1 MTDPSCVTG
10 KDFEDCHLALLYRD
24 SLEYASGR
32 NVAVSA
38 EVRPGERRAWK
49 LETTWLPS
57 YDIPQTV
64 APRVE
69 ETPLLAG
76 LELDM
81 EKLANLAPA
90 ELSRALLPLADG
102 YSTWL
107 QTRSAHVS
115 SLPEHLRDTAVEASA
130 GPRQIADR
138 IRAGINLLGTPG
150 NAPLEAFRF
159 AYQAMALQRRH
170 SEIVRERAKNPD
182 LSLREA
188 EQQVDGTGPACLAA
202 IPACVRA
209 AEPARADRP
218 AASRNAAADQGGIV
232 DLLFFPTGGGK
243 TEAYL
248 GLTAYT
254 LAIRRLQ
261 GLVGTGSEQRS
272 GQRRHRRC

>member
-1 MTDPSCVTG
+1 VQLAARVVPTQSGKVVDLALVNRQELPDSGKDAAWLFQPRITVTAKDENAAVFDPLSDPVTDTSCVTG

-69 ETPLLAG
+69 ETPPLAG

-102 YSTWL
+102 YSNWL
-107 QTRSAHVS
+107 RTRSAQVS
-115 SLPEHLRDTAVEASA
+115 SLPEHLRATAVEAVRRA
-130 GPRQIADR
+130 TQIADR
-138 IRAGINLLGTPG
+138 IRAGINLLGTPDT
-150 NAPLEAFRF
+150 
-159 AYQAMALQRRH
+159 RRWRR
-170 SEIVRERAKNPD
+170 S
-182 LSLREA
+182 
-188 EQQVDGTGPACLAA
+188 
-202 IPACVRA
+202 
-209 AEPARADRP
+209 
-218 AASRNAAADQGGIV
+218 
-232 DLLFFPTGGGK
+232 DLLARRWPCSG
-243 TEAYL
+243 A
-248 GLTAYT
+248 TAT
-254 LAIRRLQ
+254 SCGSGRRIR
-261 GLVGTGSEQRS
+261 T
-272 GQRRHRRC
+272 